1 MPQFWMED
9 FAPQMVWL
17 VISFIALYLLM
28 ARVALPRV
36 ADVLETR
43 HGRIADDLD
52 QAGQL
57 KAQAETV
64 IGEYEAALAKAR
76 AEAQATIA
84 QAGVE
89 AAVAAEKR
97 NAEVAEVLAA
107 EAAAAAGRI
116 ADAKTEAL
124 TELRGVAVELAQAAA
139 ERLIDA
145 SVAAADVDAAVDDAM
160 RNNANNA
167 KGPR

>member
-52 QAGQL
+52 QAAQL

-64 IGEYEAALAKAR
+64 IAEYEAALADAR
-76 AEAQATIA
+76 SRAQATMA

-89 AAVAAEKR
+89 AAAAAERR
-97 NAEVAEVLAA
+97 NAEVAAVLAA
-107 EAAAAAGRI
+107 EATAAAGRI
-116 ADAKTEAL
+116 TDAKNDAL
-124 TELRGVAVELAQAAA
+124 AELRGVAVELAQAAA

-145 SVAAADVDAAVDDAM
+145 PVDRGEVDRAVDAAM
-160 RNNANNA
+160 QHIGIGGR
-167 KGPR
+167 

>member
-84 QAGVE
+84 QAGAE
-89 AAVAAEKR
+89 AAAASEKR
-97 NAEVAEVLAA
+97 SAEVSEVLAA
-107 EAAAAAGRI
+107 EAAAAAERVT
-116 ADAKTEAL
+116 AAKNDAL
-124 TELRGVAVELAQAAA
+124 TELRGVATELAQAAA
-139 ERLIDA
+139 ERLIDS
-145 SVAAADVDAAVDDAM
+145 SVDTADVQAAVDTAIQQ
-160 RNNANNA
+160 NAS
-167 KGPR
+167 GS

>member
-52 QAGQL
+52 QAAQL
-57 KAQAETV
+57 KSQAETV
-64 IGEYEAALAKAR
+64 IAEYEAALAKAR
-76 AEAQATIA
+76 GDAQATIA
-84 QAGVE
+84 QAGLE
-89 AAVAAEKR
+89 ATAAADKR
-97 NAEVAEVLAA
+97 NAEIAEALAA
-107 EAAAAAGRI
+107 EAAAAAARI
-116 ADAKTEAL
+116 DAAKTEAL
-124 TELRGVAVELAQAAA
+124 AELRGVATELAQAAA
-139 ERLIDA
+139 ELLLGA
-145 SVAAADVDAAVDDAM
+145 EVAAGDVEQAVDAAIQD
-160 RNNANNA
+160 NA
-167 KGPR
+167 GRS

>member
-52 QAGQL
+52 QAAQL

-64 IGEYEAALAKAR
+64 ISEYEAALAEAR
-76 AEAQATIA
+76 TQAQATIA
-84 QAGVE
+84 QAGAE
-89 AAVAAEKR
+89 ATAAAEKR
-97 NAEVAEVLAA
+97 NAEVAEALAA

-116 ADAKTEAL
+116 ADAKNDAL
-124 TELRGVAVELAQAAA
+124 TELRGVAAELAQAAA

-145 SVAAADVDAAVDDAM
+145 PVAQADVDAAVDAAM
-160 RNNANNA
+160 QNN
-167 KGPR
+167 GSGGR

>member
-43 HGRIADDLD
+43 QGRIADDLD
-52 QAGQL
+52 QAAQL

-64 IGEYEAALAKAR
+64 ISEYEAALTEAR
-76 AEAQATIA
+76 SQAQATIA
-84 QAGVE
+84 QAGMK
-89 AAVAAEKR
+89 AAAAAEKR
-97 NAEVAEVLAA
+97 NAEVAEVLAT
-107 EAAAAAGRI
+107 EAAAAATRI
-116 ADAKTEAL
+116 AAAKNNAL
-124 TELRGVAVELAQAAA
+124 AELRGVAGELAQAAA
-139 ERLIDA
+139 ERLIDGQ
-145 SVAAADVDAAVDDAM
+145 VPKADVDQAVADAM
-160 RNNANNA
+160 QNYAR
-167 KGPR
+167 GLR

>member
-52 QAGQL
+52 QAAQL
-57 KAQAETV
+57 KSQAETV
-64 IGEYEAALAKAR
+64 IVEYEAALTEAR
-76 AEAQATIA
+76 ENAQATIA
-84 QAGVE
+84 QATHE
-89 AAVAAEKR
+89 AAQAAEKR
-97 NAEVAEVLAA
+97 NAEIAEALAA
-107 EAAAAAGRI
+107 EAAAAASRI
-116 ADAKTEAL
+116 DAAKAEAL
-124 TELRGVAVELAQAAA
+124 AELRGVAAELALAAA
-139 ERLIDA
+139 ERLLDA
-145 SVAAADVDAAVDDAM
+145 QVAQADVDAAVDAAM
-160 RNNANNA
+160 TIEETGA
-167 KGPR
+167 

>member
-52 QAGQL
+52 QAAQL
-57 KAQAETV
+57 KSQAETV
-64 IGEYEAALAKAR
+64 IVAYEEALAEAR
-76 AEAQATIA
+76 GNAQSTIA
-84 QAGVE
+84 QATLE
-89 AAVAAEKR
+89 AAQAAEKR
-97 NAEVAEVLAA
+97 NAEIAEALAA
-107 EAAAAAGRI
+107 EAAAAASRI
-116 ADAKTEAL
+116 DAAKAEAL
-124 TELRGVAVELAQAAA
+124 AELRGVAAELALAAA
-139 ERLIDA
+139 ERLLDA
-145 SVAAADVDAAVDDAM
+145 QVAQADVDAAVDAAM
-160 RNNANNA
+160 TNEETGA
-167 KGPR
+167 

>member
-52 QAGQL
+52 QAAQL

-64 IGEYEAALAKAR
+64 IAEYEAALAEAR
-76 AEAQATIA
+76 GEAQATIA
-84 QAGVE
+84 QAALE
-89 AAVAAEKR
+89 AAQAAEKR
-97 NAEVAEVLAA
+97 NAEVADALAA
-107 EAAAAAGRI
+107 EAAAAANRI
-116 ADAKTEAL
+116 DAAKAEAL
-124 TELRGVAVELAQAAA
+124 SELRGVATELAQAAA
-139 ERLIDA
+139 ERLLDA
-145 SVAAADVDAAVDDAM
+145 EVAREDVDRAVDAAVSNRGGGA
-160 RNNANNA
+160 
-167 KGPR
+167 